1 MTGQPTQPPTQP
13 PTGTSEDRTER
24 APAPGER
31 GAQSAA
37 TTAATSSAKT
47 AGPHAA
53 PRQQLLI
60 FRGQAVAGL
69 LPILLGL
76 MSLLAVFF
84 VLQSM
89 QRLFV
94 IQSALRVANSELT
107 VIVPTAPGL
116 PATAEDPALTRA
128 LDVLEATVGLA
139 RIRTLDEAATRRLIG
154 DTLEAG
160 LSAQV
165 PLPAVITLRRTP
177 RVEVSMKELRRA
189 LEGAAPGSVLDDNA
203 ALRSQLSAQRL
214 AEATSA
220 AALLAVLLL
229 VVSATTVLTISQSM
243 DLQAPVIEV
252 LLMSG
257 APDWLIISQFT
268 GFVWRL
274 ALLGAGLGATLG
286 CGLQLLLWLRSSRAD
301 PEPIAVLLPALVLS
315 AVIIFALI
323 VLLATATTR
332 WRVAGKLRQT
342 F

>member
-1 MTGQPTQPPTQP
+1 MTRQPVQPSPSTAVDG
-13 PTGTSEDRTER
+13 TGR
-24 APAPGER
+24 APAPAER
-31 GAQSAA
+31 AAQPAV
-37 TTAATSSAKT
+37 TTAATPRART
-47 AGPHAA
+47 AAPHAA
-53 PRQQLLI
+53 PRETLLI

-94 IQSALRVANSELT
+94 IQSALRVADSELT

-116 PATAEDPALTRA
+116 PDTAEDPALIRA
-128 LDVLEATVGLA
+128 LDVLEATVGLT

-165 PLPAVITLRRTP
+165 PLPTVITLHRTP
-177 RVEVSMKELRRA
+177 RFEVPMTELRRT

-203 ALRSQLSAQRL
+203 ALRSQLSAQQL
-214 AEATSA
+214 AEASSA

-257 APDWLIISQFT
+257 APDRLIIRQFT

-274 ALLGAGLGATLG
+274 ALLGAGLGAATG
-286 CGLQLLLWLRSSRAD
+286 CGLQLLLWLRSSQAD
-301 PEPIAVLLPALVLS
+301 SVLIVTLVPALVL
-315 AVIIFALI
+315 AAAIIFALI
-323 VLLATATTR
+323 VLLATMTTR

>member
-1 MTGQPTQPPTQP
+1 MTRQPTQPSP
-13 PTGTSEDRTER
+13 RT
-24 APAPGER
+24 A
-31 GAQSAA
+31 AA
-37 TTAATSSAKT
+37 TATPDAKSGVKSR
-47 AGPHAA
+47 AESGVPHAA
-53 PRQQLLI
+53 PHEPLLI
-60 FRGQAVAGL
+60 FRGQTVARL
-69 LPILLGL
+69 LPVLLGL

-94 IQSALRVANSELT
+94 IQSALRVADSELI

-116 PATAEDPALTRA
+116 PDTAEDPALRRA
-128 LDVLEATVGLA
+128 LDVLEATVGLT

-165 PLPAVITLRRTP
+165 PLPAVITLGRTP
-177 RVEVSMKELRRA
+177 RVEVSMTELRRA
-189 LEGAAPGSVLDDNA
+189 LERAAPGSVLDDNA

-214 AEATSA
+214 AEAGST

-257 APDWLIISQFT
+257 APDQLIIRQFT

-274 ALLGAGLGATLG
+274 ALLGAGLGAGTG
-286 CGLQLLLWLRSSRAD
+286 CGLQLLLWLRSPASD
-301 PEPIAVLLPALVLS
+301 PVLTATLLPELVLV

-323 VLLATATTR
+323 VLLATVTTR

>member
-1 MTGQPTQPPTQP
+1 MTRQPTQPPPST
-13 PTGTSEDRTER
+13 
-24 APAPGER
+24 A
-31 GAQSAA
+31 AA
-37 TTAATSSAKT
+37 TTTPDAKSG
-47 AGPHAA
+47 AKSRAKSRVPPAA
-53 PRQQLLI
+53 PHEPLLI
-60 FRGQAVAGL
+60 FRGQAVARL
-69 LPILLGL
+69 LPVLLGL

-94 IQSALRVANSELT
+94 IQSALRVADSELT

-116 PATAEDPALTRA
+116 PDTAEDRSLRRA
-128 LDVLEATVGLA
+128 LDVLEATVGLT

-165 PLPAVITLRRTP
+165 PLPAVITLGRTP
-177 RVEVSMKELRRA
+177 RVEVSMTELRRA
-189 LEGAAPGSVLDDNA
+189 LERAAPGSVLDDNA

-214 AEATSA
+214 AEAGST

-257 APDWLIISQFT
+257 APDRLIIRQFT

-274 ALLGAGLGATLG
+274 ALLGAGLGAGTG
-286 CGLQLLLWLRSSRAD
+286 CGLQLLLWLRSPASD
-301 PEPIAVLLPALVLS
+301 PVLTATLLPALVLV

-323 VLLATATTR
+323 VLLATVTTR

>member
-1 MTGQPTQPPTQP
+1 MP
-13 PTGTSEDRTER
+13 E
-24 APAPGER
+24 
-31 GAQSAA
+31 
-37 TTAATSSAKT
+37 AKS
-47 AGPHAA
+47 GVHHAA
-53 PRQQLLI
+53 PHEPLLI
-60 FRGQAVAGL
+60 FRGQAVARL
-69 LPILLGL
+69 LPVLLGL

-94 IQSALRVANSELT
+94 IQSALRVADGELT

-116 PATAEDPALTRA
+116 PDTTEDPALRRA
-128 LDVLEATVGLA
+128 LDVLEATVGLT

-154 DTLEAG
+154 DTLKAG
-160 LSAQV
+160 LGAQV
-165 PLPAVITLRRTP
+165 PLPAVITLGRTP
-177 RVEVSMKELRRA
+177 RVEVSMTELRRV
-189 LEGAAPGSVLDDNA
+189 LERAAPGSVLDDNA

-214 AEATSA
+214 AEAGST

-257 APDWLIISQFT
+257 APDRLIIRQFT

-274 ALLGAGLGATLG
+274 ALLGAGLGAGTG
-286 CGLQLLLWLRSSRAD
+286 CGLQLLLWLRSPASD
-301 PEPIAVLLPALVLS
+301 PALTATLLPALVLV

-323 VLLATATTR
+323 VLLATVTTR
-332 WRVAGKLRQT
+332 WRVTGKLRQS

>member
-1 MTGQPTQPPTQP
+1 M
-13 PTGTSEDRTER
+13 SKSSLRSR
-24 APAPGER
+24 R
-31 GAQSAA
+31 VFSA
-37 TTAATSSAKT
+37 S
-47 AGPHAA
+47 
-53 PRQQLLI
+53 
-60 FRGQAVAGL
+60 GL

-177 RVEVSMKELRRA
+177 RVEVSMPELRRA
-189 LEGAAPGSVLDDNA
+189 LEGAAHELEKIAEDDVEVRPRPPVEALHKVRIQSRCERLDII
-203 ALRSQLSAQRL
+203 R
-214 AEATSA
+214 
-220 AALLAVLLL
+220 L
-229 VVSATTVLTISQSM
+229 VVLKVAHC
-243 DLQAPVIEV
+243 
-252 LLMSG
+252 G
-257 APDWLIISQFT
+257 A
-268 GFVWRL
+268 
-274 ALLGAGLGATLG
+274 
-286 CGLQLLLWLRSSRAD
+286 
-301 PEPIAVLLPALVLS
+301 
-315 AVIIFALI
+315 
-323 VLLATATTR
+323 
-332 WRVAGKLRQT
+332 VARCEQ
-342 F
+342 

>member
-1 MTGQPTQPPTQP
+1 MTRQPTQPPPST
-13 PTGTSEDRTER
+13 
-24 APAPGER
+24 A
-31 GAQSAA
+31 AA
-37 TTAATSSAKT
+37 TTTPDAKS
-47 AGPHAA
+47 GVPHAA
-53 PRQQLLI
+53 PHEPLLI
-60 FRGQAVAGL
+60 FRGQALARL
-69 LPILLGL
+69 LPVLLGL

-94 IQSALRVANSELT
+94 IQSALRVADSELT

-116 PATAEDPALTRA
+116 PDTVEDPSLRRA
-128 LDVLEATVGLA
+128 LNVLEATVGLT
-139 RIRTLDEAATRRLIG
+139 RIRTLDGAATRRLIG

-165 PLPAVITLRRTP
+165 PLPAVITLGRTP
-177 RVEVSMKELRRA
+177 WVEVSMTELHRA
-189 LEGAAPGSVLDDNA
+189 LERAAPGSVLDDNA

-214 AEATSA
+214 AEAGST

-229 VVSATTVLTISQSM
+229 VVSVTTVLTISQSM

-257 APDWLIISQFT
+257 APDRLIIRQFT

-274 ALLGAGLGATLG
+274 ALLGAGLGAGTG
-286 CGLQLLLWLRSSRAD
+286 CGLQLLLWLRSPASD
-301 PEPIAVLLPALVLS
+301 PALTATLLPALVLV

-323 VLLATATTR
+323 VLLATVTTR

>member
-1 MTGQPTQPPTQP
+1 MTRQPTQLPPST
-13 PTGTSEDRTER
+13 
-24 APAPGER
+24 A
-31 GAQSAA
+31 AA
-37 TTAATSSAKT
+37 TATPDAKSG
-47 AGPHAA
+47 AKSRAKSRVPPAA
-53 PRQQLLI
+53 PHEPLLI
-60 FRGQAVAGL
+60 FRGQAVARL
-69 LPILLGL
+69 LPVLLGL

-94 IQSALRVANSELT
+94 IQSALRVADSELI

-116 PATAEDPALTRA
+116 PDTAEDPALRRA
-128 LDVLEATVGLA
+128 LDVLEATVGLT

-165 PLPAVITLRRTP
+165 PLPAVITLGRTP
-177 RVEVSMKELRRA
+177 RVEVSMTELRRA
-189 LEGAAPGSVLDDNA
+189 LERAAPGSVLDDNA

-214 AEATSA
+214 AEAGST
-220 AALLAVLLL
+220 AALLAVLLV

-257 APDWLIISQFT
+257 APDRLIIRQFT

-274 ALLGAGLGATLG
+274 ALLGAGLGAGTG
-286 CGLQLLLWLRSSRAD
+286 CGLQLLLWLRSPESD
-301 PEPIAVLLPALVLS
+301 PVLTATLLPALVLV
-315 AVIIFALI
+315 AVIILALI
-323 VLLATATTR
+323 VLLATVTTR

>member
-1 MTGQPTQPPTQP
+1 MTRQPLQPT
-13 PTGTSEDRTER
+13 E
-24 APAPGER
+24 
-31 GAQSAA
+31 SAI
-37 TTAATSSAKT
+37 TAATESKTGT
-47 AGPHAA
+47 AGPAA
-53 PRQQLLI
+53 ASAAKTGAVSEAKPAMRSVHPKEPLLV

-116 PATAEDPALTRA
+116 ADTAEDPALTRA
-128 LDVLEATVGLA
+128 LDVLEATVGLT

-165 PLPAVITLRRTP
+165 PLPAIITLRRTP
-177 RVEVSMKELRRA
+177 RVEVSMTELRRA

-214 AEATSA
+214 AEASST
-220 AALLAVLLL
+220 AALLVVLLL
-229 VVSATTVLTISQSM
+229 VVSTTTVLTISQSM

-257 APDWLIISQFT
+257 APDRLIISQFT

-274 ALLGAGLGATLG
+274 ALLGTGLGATLG

>member
-1 MTGQPTQPPTQP
+1 MTRQPLQPTE
-13 PTGTSEDRTER
+13 S
-24 APAPGER
+24 AI
-31 GAQSAA
+31 AA
-37 TTAATSSAKT
+37 TTESKTGT
-47 AGPHAA
+47 AGPTAETAA
-53 PRQQLLI
+53 KTGAVSEAKPAMRSVHLKEPLLV
-60 FRGQAVAGL
+60 FRGQAIAGL

-94 IQSALRVANSELT
+94 IQSALRVANSELA

-116 PATAEDPALTRA
+116 PDTVEDPALTRA
-128 LDVLEATVGLA
+128 LDVLEATVGLT

-165 PLPAVITLRRTP
+165 PLPAVITLRRTA
-177 RVEVSMKELRRA
+177 RVEVSMTELRRA
-189 LEGAAPGSVLDDNA
+189 LERTTPGSVLDDNA

-214 AEATSA
+214 AEAGST

-229 VVSATTVLTISQSM
+229 VVSATTVLTIRQSM

-252 LLMSG
+252 LLISG
-257 APDWLIISQFT
+257 APDRLIIRQFT
-268 GFVWRL
+268 CFVWRL
-274 ALLGAGLGATLG
+274 ALLGAGLGAGTG
-286 CGLQLLLWLRSSRAD
+286 CGLQLLLWLRSPASD
-301 PEPIAVLLPALVLS
+301 PALTATLLPALVLV

-323 VLLATATTR
+323 VLLATVTTR
-332 WRVAGKLRQT
+332 WPVAGKLRQT

>member
-1 MTGQPTQPPTQP
+1 MTRQPTQPPPST
-13 PTGTSEDRTER
+13 
-24 APAPGER
+24 A
-31 GAQSAA
+31 AA
-37 TTAATSSAKT
+37 TATPDAKSG
-47 AGPHAA
+47 AKSRAESRVPPAA
-53 PRQQLLI
+53 PHEPLLI
-60 FRGQAVAGL
+60 FRGQAVARL
-69 LPILLGL
+69 LPVLLGL

-94 IQSALRVANSELT
+94 IQSALRVADSELT

-116 PATAEDPALTRA
+116 PDTAEDPSLRRA
-128 LDVLEATVGLA
+128 LDVLEATVGLT

-165 PLPAVITLRRTP
+165 PLPAVITLGRTP
-177 RVEVSMKELRRA
+177 RVEVSRTELRRS
-189 LEGAAPGSVLDDNA
+189 LERAAPGSVLDDNA

-214 AEATSA
+214 AEAGST

-257 APDWLIISQFT
+257 APDRLIIRQFT

-274 ALLGAGLGATLG
+274 ALLGAGLGAGTG
-286 CGLQLLLWLRSSRAD
+286 CGLQLLLWLRSPASD
-301 PEPIAVLLPALVLS
+301 PALTATLLPALVLV
-315 AVIIFALI
+315 AVIILALI
-323 VLLATATTR
+323 VLLATVTTR

>member
-1 MTGQPTQPPTQP
+1 MTRQPTLPPPSTAAATATPDAKSGAKSRAKSRVPPT
-13 PTGTSEDRTER
+13 
-24 APAPGER
+24 APHEP
-31 GAQSAA
+31 
-37 TTAATSSAKT
+37 
-47 AGPHAA
+47 
-53 PRQQLLI
+53 LLI
-60 FRGQAVAGL
+60 FRGQAVARL
-69 LPILLGL
+69 LPVLLGL

-94 IQSALRVANSELT
+94 IQSALRVADSELT

-116 PATAEDPALTRA
+116 PDTAEDPALRRA
-128 LDVLEATVGLA
+128 LDVLEATVGLT

-165 PLPAVITLRRTP
+165 PLPAVITLGRTP
-177 RVEVSMKELRRA
+177 RVEVSMTELRRA
-189 LEGAAPGSVLDDNA
+189 LERAAPGSVLDDNA

-214 AEATSA
+214 AEAGST

-257 APDWLIISQFT
+257 APDRLIIRQFT
-268 GFVWRL
+268 SFVWRL
-274 ALLGAGLGATLG
+274 GLLGAGLGAGTG
-286 CGLQLLLWLRSSRAD
+286 CGLQLLLWLRSLASD
-301 PEPIAVLLPALVLS
+301 PALTATLLPALVLV

-323 VLLATATTR
+323 VLLATVTTR